1 MLPYRFTSGL
11 DSLSSILSNIDS
23 PFEIIKVDD
32 FEFYYTKNNTN
43 FLYMMK
49 NTEKN
54 YRLDSKNTF
63 RSDIWWILC
72 EFFPEVKS
80 LGRNVLVGWTNC
92 PEIFYHSNNHIIT
105 TNKICRTEFSLL
117 MEWIENVTSETK
129 RKQKAGGLKHGYRSW
144 FTKRRADISR
154 PDTGSS

>member
-1 MLPYRFTSGL
+1 
-11 DSLSSILSNIDS
+11 
-23 PFEIIKVDD
+23 
-32 FEFYYTKNNTN
+32 
-43 FLYMMK
+43 MMK
-49 NTEKN
+49 NIEKN

-63 RSDIWWILC
+63 RSDIWWMLC

-80 LGRNVLVGWTNC
+80 LRKNVLVGWTNC

-105 TNKICRTEFSLL
+105 TNKICKIEFSLL
-117 MEWIENVTSETK
+117 MEWVKNVTSETK